1 MRPDEHKRKQRADYK
16 KKHGISSKKAQ
27 PKGDKETSKD
37 EREAQHLEKV
47 DLGENDQ
54 ANQDHFARRKVNSNW
69 ERYEEE
75 SYDKEDVLASVQQK
89 GEDYSVLLQQSANPA
104 AHFRF
109 QSEKDW
115 DQELHS
121 SSCEETASA
130 LNIDFVALA
139 TSLNSVPLHK
149 RLNISVDCLSLPA
162 DLLTEFEQ
170 RAMLHRMNQPGL
182 SKTSINNERIESGNK
197 SESKVASANER
208 QVNHH
213 KTGVTIANGS
223 PEQFNSDTKKST
235 TSSQSCDNMVMKVKL
250 SGKTSHQPPPA
261 KSNNM
266 EEIKTSLKDAYN
278 SVSNAASINGVVG
291 KGMEPDTV
299 ITNVDEELEFLLSLD
314 SCGVDR
320 NKISVSKNNLE
331 VKPSSDFSSL
341 KPNTGNQ
348 SGRDDDNGLEDWLDS
363 ILD

>member
-54 ANQDHFARRKVNSNW
+54 ANQHQFARRKVNSNW
-69 ERYEEE
+69 ERYEE
-75 SYDKEDVLASVQQK
+75 
-89 GEDYSVLLQQSANPA
+89 ANPA
-104 AHFRF
+104 AHFCF

-115 DQELHS
+115 DQELLS
-121 SSCEETASA
+121 SSSEETASA

-139 TSLNSVPLHK
+139 TSLNNVPLHK
-149 RLNISVDCLSLPA
+149 RLNISVDCLSLP
-162 DLLTEFEQ
+162 

-182 SKTSINNERIESGNK
+182 SKTSINNERIESGSK
-197 SESKVASANER
+197 SESKVASANKR

-235 TSSQSCDNMVMKVKL
+235 TSSQSCDNMVMKVKP

-278 SVSNAASINGVVG
+278 SVSNAASINGVAG

-299 ITNVDEELEFLLSLD
+299 ITNEDEELEFLLSLD
-314 SCGVDR
+314 SPR
-320 NKISVSKNNLE
+320 
-331 VKPSSDFSSL
+331 VKPSSDFSSSL
-341 KPNTGNQ
+341 KQNTGNQ
-348 SGRDDDNGLEDWLDS
+348 SARDDDNGLEDWLDS